1 MITQQ
6 IFSGEKNQVI
16 LKNIENYKK
25 QGEIQKLQ
33 RFYS

>member
-16 LKNIENYKK
+16 LKNVENYTK
-25 QGEIQKLQ
+25 QGEN
-33 RFYS
+33 